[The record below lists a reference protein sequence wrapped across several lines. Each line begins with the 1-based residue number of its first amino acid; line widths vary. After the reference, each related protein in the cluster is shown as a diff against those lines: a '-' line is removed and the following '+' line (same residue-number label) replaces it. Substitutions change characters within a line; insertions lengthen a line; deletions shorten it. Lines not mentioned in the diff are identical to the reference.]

1 MILATDDYDDIE
13 AYIAEHAPD
22 ARLLEA
28 ITAELDADYHT
39 VWVDGQDVWHAWAYP
54 GQDTWHLDK
63 EPAREALEWLREQ
76 LLAVFD
82 RLAAPERYGQEPG
95 GSGLVERDEAVMEE
109 YYDVELAAWGCP
121 GDPVAT
127 DRRIVD
133 RIAAARAEVARL
145 SSLRAHHLRRAW
157 QGDGDRGWQTRAA
170 QSLGISPQAI
180 TKVLSSDDRRASA
193 RRRAA
198 RLRGWLSG

>member
-1 MILATDDYDDIE
+1 MQILISDTYDDIE
-13 AYIAEHAPD
+13 AYIRQHAPG

-63 EPAREALEWLREQ
+63 EPAREALAWLREQ
-76 LLAVFD
+76 LVCVFD
-82 RLAAPERYGQEPG
+82 RLADPDSYTGDPRGPR
-95 GSGLVERDEAVMEE
+95 LVERDEAVMAE
-109 YYDVELAAWGCP
+109 YHDVELAAWGIAD
-121 GDPVAT
+121 DPVAT
-127 DRRIVD
+127 DRLIVR

-180 TKVLSSDDRRASA
+180 TKILAGDDRRASA

-198 RLRGWLSG
+198 RQDHS